1 MAASAAIAALV
12 VVSYAMAHVLSGDAE
27 VRISARVLDDG
38 RTEFALQQRS
48 DGEWGDRV
56 LPRARFFP
64 AEARQDQW
72 LNSSPLS
79 IETAG
84 HESDNMLDEELRS
97 AKEELAATQQ
107 AIADA
112 QKLVGVDIEELIAE
126 LEGTQ
131 AEATEAN
138 KSLEETQ
145 AELKTTTKSLEEANT
160 ELAKYTAPILRE
172 PGTSKYDQSRITTR
186 VAVTEYEQSGVEVID
201 TTVKV
206 FEDGDH
212 KFGDRPTELLISCTN
227 GSLEF
232 FLGPLP
238 LVPGKDR
245 RDNDVYTFAYAL
257 TGDLGDHSN
266 IATGSQ
272 TRFSYDARFFSAFDG
287 QTGHVID
294 LPSHVAVALRSADS
308 LEVTL
313 TGADD
318 ESYTTTFTLQGVFHT
333 PVQPN
338 IDRCGQY
345 Y

>member
-1 MAASAAIAALV
+1 MLAALV
-12 VVSYAMAHVLSGDAE
+12 VVSYALAHVLGGDAE

-64 AEARQDQW
+64 AEAEQDQW
-72 LNSSPLS
+72 LNSTPLS

-84 HESDNMLDEELRS
+84 HESDDMLDEELRS

-112 QKLVGVDIEELIAE
+112 QKFVGVDIEELIAE
-126 LEGTQ
+126 LEDTQ
-131 AEATEAN
+131 AEANE
-138 KSLEETQ
+138 SHEETQ
-145 AELKTTTKSLEEANT
+145 AELKAATESLEEANT

-172 PGTSKYDQSRITTR
+172 PGTSEYDQSRITTR
-186 VAVTEYEQSGVEVID
+186 VAVTEYDQSGVEVID

-206 FEDGDH
+206 FEGGDH

-227 GSLEF
+227 GSLRL

-245 RDNDVYTFAYAL
+245 WDNDVYTFAYAL

-272 TRFSYDARFFSAFDG
+272 TRFSYDARIFSAFDG
-287 QTGHVID
+287 QTGRVID

-313 TGADD
+313 TGTDD
-318 ESYTTTFTLQGVFHT
+318 ESYTTTFTLQGLFDT
-333 PVQPN
+333 PAQPN